1 MLKDNVLDKLNAQFN
16 NEIYSAYLYFS
27 MAGYFESQN
36 LKGFANW
43 MEIQAREEV
52 MHSHRIYKYIIDKGN
67 RPKMSAIDAPTHD
80 WDSALEAMKDTYSH
94 ECEISEQIN
103 ECVSLALKEN
113 DHSTNTML
121 QWFVS
126 EQVEEEAVVDDIV
139 QKLKMISGNSTGLY
153 LLDSELG
160 KRSSISDT
168 GTAG

>member
-1 MLKDNVLDKLNAQFN
+1 MLKENVLDKLNAQLN

-27 MAGYFESQN
+27 MAGYFESLN

-52 MHSHRIYKYIIDKGN
+52 LHSHRLYKYIIDKGN

-80 WDSALEAMKDTYSH
+80 WGSPQEAMEDTYSH
-94 ECEISEQIN
+94 ECLISEQIN

-126 EQVEEEAVVDDIV
+126 EQVEEEAAADDIV
-139 QKLKMISGNSTGLY
+139 QKLKMIAGNSTGLY
-153 LLDSELG
+153 LLDSELS
-160 KRSSISDT
+160 KRSPNST
-168 GTAG
+168 PGEAE

>member
-1 MLKDNVLDKLNAQFN
+1 MLKENVLDKLNAQLN
-16 NEIYSAYLYFS
+16 SEIYSAYLYFS
-27 MAGYFESQN
+27 MAGYFESLN

-52 MHSHRIYKYIIDKGN
+52 LHSHRLYKYIIDKGD
-67 RPKMSAIDAPTHD
+67 RPKMSAIDEPTHD
-80 WDSALEAMKDTYSH
+80 WGSPQEAMEDTYSH
-94 ECEISEQIN
+94 ECQISEQIN

-126 EQVEEEAVVDDIV
+126 EQVEEEAAADDIV

-153 LLDSELG
+153 LLDTELS
-160 KRSSISDT
+160 KRSSNSAT
-168 GTAG
+168 GAAE